1 MDWQTTVRRKPERAR
16 YDRET
21 VYSIVDAALI
31 CHVGVVREGVP
42 VVLPTIHC
50 RLDDTVY
57 LHGSPAAGM
66 LRDGRKGVAISMAFT
81 LVDELVLPRSAR
93 NHSMNYR
100 SAVVFG
106 TGRRVVDRA
115 EKWAALEATTNK
127 VVPGRWDVVQQ
138 PDEAQLREVDVVAV
152 DIESASAKIRTGP
165 PLVDETEG
173 AVSCWAGVVPLVSG
187 FGAPVASPFV
197 AEGTPAP
204 SF

>member
-1 MDWQTTVRRKPERAR
+1 MDWQTQVRRHPERGR
-16 YDRET
+16 DDRET
-21 VYSIVDAALI
+21 VYSIVDQALI
-31 CHVGVVREGVP
+31 CHAGVVRDGVP

-50 RLDDTVY
+50 RLGDVVY

-66 LRDGRKGVAISMAFT
+66 LRDGRKGVPMSLAFT
-81 LVDELVLPRSAR
+81 LVDQLVLTRSAR

-106 TGRRVVDRA
+106 TGRRVVDRE

-127 VVPGRWDVVQQ
+127 VVPGRWDVVLQ
-138 PDEAQLREVDVVAV
+138 PDEAQLREVEVVALDV
-152 DIESASAKIRTGP
+152 EAASAKVRTGP
-165 PLVDETEG
+165 PAEDETDG

-187 FGAPVASPFV
+187 FGPPQAAGFV
-197 AEGTPAP
+197 ADGTPAP